1 MRNDTILVL
10 GGLALIIFFATSGS
24 GTVKEIEERVLSLDE
39 LFETWAKKNTKHRM
53 TQMMEDFLYKSAKV
67 RGIDNEQVQTLT
79 KRDLLQMIST
89 LSDAPVGILI
99 DLSRLCK
106 TSFAKDKK
114 LVEQFVDNGKQTLW
128 LLMKLFEDVYQ
139 LLPGESKLTA
149 EIVTDG
155 LHNKLQD
162 VITFSI

>member
-53 TQMMEDFLYKSAKV
+53 TQMMEDFLHKSAKV
-67 RGIDNEQVQTLT
+67 RVIDNELVQTLT

-89 LSDAPVGILI
+89 LTDAPVGILI
-99 DLSRLCK
+99 DLSRSCR

-114 LVEQFVDNGKQTLW
+114 LVEDFVTLLKHCGFLSSFSKMCINFFPGKANCRP
-128 LLMKLFEDVYQ
+128 K
-139 LLPGESKLTA
+139 
-149 EIVTDG
+149 
-155 LHNKLQD
+155 
-162 VITFSI
+162 

>member
-1 MRNDTILVL
+1 
-10 GGLALIIFFATSGS
+10 
-24 GTVKEIEERVLSLDE
+24 
-39 LFETWAKKNTKHRM
+39 M
-53 TQMMEDFLYKSAKV
+53 TQMMEDFLHKSAKV